1 MRLALRNHALHP
13 QPDIALFLLVPPDEM
28 AAAFAAQRLF
38 KRLDPQPL
46 TIEIRYLGFVA
57 SAQ

>member
-1 MRLALRNHALHP
+1 MGAAL
-13 QPDIALFLLVPPDEM
+13 
-28 AAAFAAQRLF
+28 AAQRLF

-46 TIEIRYLGFVA
+46 AIEIRHLGCPA